1 MTNILRRV
9 LALVMGVGLAAV
21 ATGVSSTG
29 AAAATLPSVV
39 TGPPS
44 AVVVTGATLS
54 GDVDPNGATTT
65 YDFEYGTTI
74 GYGLQ
79 TDAVDAGAGTHE
91 YGVAARLD
99 GLTPGMTYYYRLVAR
114 SGLGA
119 SYGSAATFYTPAHAP
134 TIVTSSFEGVGDS
147 LADVVAEID
156 ANGLA
161 STWYVRYGT
170 STAFGLVSATRA
182 VGSSTASVT
191 LSMPLRHLVAHTSYY
206 FEVVATNAAASSLG
220 SQIAFATTGLPII
233 VAQSMRD
240 LATTSV
246 TLAGTVIPDGHAT
259 RWYFQYGT
267 TLAYGASTA
276 IGSAGAGMKDVA
288 VARAIAGLSP
298 NTVYHFRLVA
308 VSVDG
313 TVAGAD
319 IPFETPGPSLASSSS
334 AVNFGA
340 AATLSGNV
348 PTDAANENIAIYGQA
363 ATAPS
368 FVELATVLTG
378 TDGNWAYVVQPGIGT
393 SYKAIWH
400 GESSPTV
407 VVAVSPSVT
416 LREPSRG
423 RFVTHVAAASSLSG
437 RLVRLQRLEHGLW
450 RTVASRQLNRNSS
463 VSFRPSLPAGRSRLR
478 VYLTAYQAGPGYL
491 AALSGVHSYKL

>member
-1 MTNILRRV
+1 
-9 LALVMGVGLAAV
+9 
-21 ATGVSSTG
+21 
-29 AAAATLPSVV
+29 
-39 TGPPS
+39 
-44 AVVVTGATLS
+44 
-54 GDVDPNGATTT
+54 
-65 YDFEYGTTI
+65 
-74 GYGLQ
+74 
-79 TDAVDAGAGTHE
+79 
-91 YGVAARLD
+91 
-99 GLTPGMTYYYRLVAR
+99 
-114 SGLGA
+114 
-119 SYGSAATFYTPAHAP
+119 
-134 TIVTSSFEGVGDS
+134 
-147 LADVVAEID
+147 
-156 ANGLA
+156 
-161 STWYVRYGT
+161 
-170 STAFGLVSATRA
+170 
-182 VGSSTASVT
+182 
-191 LSMPLRHLVAHTSYY
+191 
-206 FEVVATNAAASSLG
+206 
-220 SQIAFATTGLPII
+220 LPII